1 MEETENESIKSAS
14 EEISSEF
21 KTLINAKDLDSLKQ
35 LQNLILGRLQD
46 SNAVL
51 SHFNEYSEHCYAEV
65 STDFSRNTRLLK
77 SMKSDLDYIFLKL
90 SFIQPHS
97 PPVSILDDI
106 VMLHRDTRAFLDY
119 WLYSQNRAKIIS
131 TYPDALPDNTTIQAL
146 DQRPDLE
153 MPQ

>member
-1 MEETENESIKSAS
+1 MEETEKESIKSAS
-14 EEISSEF
+14 DEISSEF

-90 SFIQPHS
+90 RN
-97 PPVSILDDI
+97 
-106 VMLHRDTRAFLDY
+106 MK
-119 WLYSQNRAKIIS
+119 AKIIS

>member
-1 MEETENESIKSAS
+1 MEETEKECIKSAS
-14 EEISSEF
+14 DEISSEF

-90 SFIQPHS
+90 RN
-97 PPVSILDDI
+97 
-106 VMLHRDTRAFLDY
+106 MK
-119 WLYSQNRAKIIS
+119 AKIIS

>member
-1 MEETENESIKSAS
+1 MEETEKESIKSAS
-14 EEISSEF
+14 EEISKQF
-21 KTLINAKDLDSLKQ
+21 KTLINSQDLESLKQ

-51 SHFNEYSEHCYAEV
+51 SHFNEYSEHCFAEV
-65 STDFSRNTRLLK
+65 SADFSRNTRLLK
-77 SMKSDLDYIFLKL
+77 SMKSDLDYIFQKL
-90 SFIQPHS
+90 RS
-97 PPVSILDDI
+97 
-106 VMLHRDTRAFLDY
+106 MK
-119 WLYSQNRAKIIS
+119 AKIIS